1 MKIKLV
7 LSQGAFWQIN
17 KELANKIGLESALLL
32 SDLIDRESYFE
43 SRSMLISINGEGF
56 FFVTGEQLEETTTLS
71 YHKQRKCLKTLKDA
85 GMIKTFLR
93 GVPAKTH
100 YKVVENKI
108 WSYLT
113 TSSKEIKEP
122 VVKEFK
128 NLLLKNSKTINNN
141 TIIIIDNNNIDKRE
155 AVFKKNLTTFSNT
168 YTSDLLENFF
178 DYWSEKNKSGKKMK
192 FELQKTFETSKRLAT
207 WFKRQEK
214 WKKEKVS
221 VKKKKTAA
229 EEWRELLDTK
239 KESSTFDNII
249 NTNNE

>member
-1 MKIKLV
+1 MKRDFKGIWIPKEVWLSKDLTLIEKL
-7 LSQGAFWQIN
+7 
-17 KELANKIGLESALLL
+17 
-32 SDLIDRESYFE
+32 
-43 SRSMLISINGEGF
+43 
-56 FFVTGEQLEETTTLS
+56 FFVEINSLDNEDGCFAGNVYFSEFFGLS
-71 YHKQRKCLKTLKDA
+71 KTRVSVIIASLKEKGYITSTIIYKGGTKQILKRVLKICYI
-85 GMIKTFLR
+85 GYIT
-93 GVPAKTH
+93 
-100 YKVVENKI
+100 KV
-108 WSYLT
+108 
-113 TSSKEIKEP
+113 KEPIKE
-122 VVKEFK
+122 KFIDS
-128 NLLLKNSKTINNN
+128 NTINNTVNN
-141 TIIIIDNNNIDKRE
+141 TINKRE